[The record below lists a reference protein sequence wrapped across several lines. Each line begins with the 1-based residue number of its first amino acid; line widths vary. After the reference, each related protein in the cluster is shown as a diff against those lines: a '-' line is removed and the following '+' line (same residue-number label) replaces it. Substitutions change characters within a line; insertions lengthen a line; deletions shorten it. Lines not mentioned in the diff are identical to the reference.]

1 MRALMNKNKAFRVLL
16 FFAAA
21 LILFALAA
29 CGGKQDEE
37 TRLETKL
44 VDIARVRHEKVA
56 LQTELSATLEPGEE
70 SSVSFEV
77 AGRILEMTCAEGDP
91 VGAGDILARLDAT
104 EYSLLVSQADT
115 ALDKAQVAY
124 QQAKDD
130 FSRAEQMF
138 NQKAIAQV
146 DYENAQNRF
155 AIAERDYLQA
165 RQAYGLISPDKSL
178 LKSPISGTV
187 IAKLSTVGQLAG
199 AGTPIYRVG
208 RIDPL
213 KVLLPV
219 PDRDILS
226 WHVGD
231 VITVT
236 LYREKREGK
245 VTRIYPTTNQGTGTI
260 SVEVEVPNTQRDW
273 FPGQIVNASRTAV
286 MKEGLFVPVE
296 AVLSRGEAKPYV
308 FLAVGDKAVKTYVT
322 TGELINNQLE
332 ILSGVKD
339 EDQVVVKGAD
349 RLFDGDLIKQAG
361 GA

>member
-1 MRALMNKNKAFRVLL
+1 MNKNKAFQVSL

-21 LILFALAA
+21 LILLTLAA
-29 CGGKQDEE
+29 CGGKQDKE

-44 VDIARVRHEKVA
+44 VDIASVRHQTVA
-56 LQTELSATLEPGEE
+56 LLTELSAALEPVEE
-70 SSVSFEV
+70 SSASFEV
-77 AGRILEMTCAEGDP
+77 AGRILEMTCGEGDH
-91 VGAGDILARLDAT
+91 VEAGDILARLDAT
-104 EYSLLVSQADT
+104 EYSLQVSQAGS

-130 FSRAEQMF
+130 FNRVEQMF

-146 DYENAQNRF
+146 DFENAQNRF

-165 RQAYGLISPDKSL
+165 RQAYGLLSPDKSL
-178 LKSPISGTV
+178 LKSPIRGTV

-231 VITVT
+231 VITVS
-236 LYREKREGK
+236 LYQEKREGK

-260 SVEVEVPNTQRDW
+260 SVEVEVPNTRRDW
-273 FPGQIVNASRTAV
+273 FPGQIVKASRAAV

-296 AVLSRGEAKPYV
+296 AVLSRGEANPYV
-308 FLAVGDKAVKTYVT
+308 FLAVGDKAVKTSVT

-339 EDQVVVKGAD
+339 GDQVVVKGAD
-349 RLFDGDLIKQAG
+349 RLFDGDSIKQAG